1 MTFDDFKNRLAHS
14 YVAYRYA
21 VAGVPAAPLFARG
34 PVHVGGFHF
43 ENEGHATSMLVELG
57 WAFFV
62 RLEAVLENFCSACG
76 QGVARDALIASM
88 EASGK
93 FSNHELEGLAQ
104 YRDLRNSLHHDDG
117 QPDPKRKNLAVS
129 PGNELRLLPSELQVW
144 HDLFLKVGEAVW
156 VSFTQRAQ
164 AGSP

>member
-62 RLEAVLENFCSACG
+62 RLDAVLENFCCACG
-76 QGVARDALIASM
+76 QGVAGDALKASM

-93 FSNHELEGLAQ
+93 FSNHELKGLAR
-104 YRDLRNSLHHDDG
+104 YRDIRKFASPLRRPTG
-117 QPDPKRKNLAVS
+117 PKVQE
-129 PGNELRLLPSELQVW
+129 PGRVA
-144 HDLFLKVGEAVW
+144 G
-156 VSFTQRAQ
+156 QRAALVAERI
-164 AGSP
+164 AGLA